1 MVKCLAL
8 WEYYSLLP
16 SPGNGG
22 DWHLPNGGCCWRL
35 GSFLLGQAPRSRW
48 TVPDFVSDRN
58 PIHKPNRHKWLLRF
72 GSWPSDSDKWS
83 CFTPCQPCPVAT
95 ASFPH
100 CQCVCLFS
108 SRLKKQRC
116 VNSRVKGQRR
126 RLLGNAKPCRLVRVT
141 YFWNWL
147 RQELHQ
153 GGISLWGCKP
163 EIKCGIRRTWESY
176 VGLYYWGLLFN
187 SKNNN
192 SSNLWVL
199 MVCKALGEDYIM

>member
-192 SSNLWVL
+192 SSNL
-199 MVCKALGEDYIM
+199 